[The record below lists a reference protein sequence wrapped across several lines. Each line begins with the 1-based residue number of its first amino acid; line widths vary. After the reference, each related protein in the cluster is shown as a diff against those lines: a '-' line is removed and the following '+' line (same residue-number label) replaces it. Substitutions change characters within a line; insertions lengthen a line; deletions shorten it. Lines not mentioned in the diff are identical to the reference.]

1 MSKPQSPSQRRRA
14 LRDLER
20 IQQREQAKEAREL
33 VESQPLNEEQLQAA
47 IVPLQ
52 AAHGLRPRKKIR

>member
-1 MSKPQSPSQRRRA
+1 MGKAQSPSQRRRA

-20 IQQREQAKEAREL
+20 IERLEQEQEARALTE
-33 VESQPLNEEQLQAA
+33 VQPLNEEQLQAA

-52 AAHGLRPRKKIR
+52 AAHGLRPRKKVR

>member
-1 MSKPQSPSQRRRA
+1 MGKAQSPSQRRRA
-14 LRDLER
+14 LRDQER
-20 IQQREQAKEAREL
+20 IERLEQAKEAREL